1 MNKQR
6 LIQLVIVAAL
16 LMLALYIN
24 QTDKTGIQSPSTDVT
39 VTKVDGVVKAYTQKK
54 SDVLVR
60 GKGEVV
66 KLLADD
72 LKGSKH
78 QRFLVRYN
86 DKQTLLI
93 SHNIDL
99 APRIDGLQ
107 VGDIVEFY
115 GEYVYNKKGG
125 IIHWT
130 HHDPAGR
137 HPDGWLRHK
146 EKVYQ

>member
-1 MNKQR
+1 MKKQR
-6 LIQLVIVAAL
+6 LIQLIIVAVL
-16 LMLALYIN
+16 VMFALYIN
-24 QTDKTGIQSPSTDVT
+24 KNDKTEVLPPSTDVK
-39 VTKVDGVVKAYTQKK
+39 VTKADGVVTAYTQKK

-60 GKGEVV
+60 GKGRVV

-86 DKQTLLI
+86 DQQTLLI

-99 APRIDGLQ
+99 APRIDALR

-115 GEYVYNKKGG
+115 GEYEYNKKGG

>member
-1 MNKQR
+1 MKKQR
-6 LIQLVIVAAL
+6 LIQFIIVAAL

-24 QTDKTGIQSPSTDVT
+24 QSDKTVTQPPSTDIK
-39 VTKVDGVVKAYTQKK
+39 VTKIDGVVLAYTQKK
-54 SDVLVR
+54 SDVQVE
-60 GKGEVV
+60 GKGRVV

-72 LKGSKH
+72 MKGAKH

-86 DKQTLLI
+86 DQQTLLI

-99 APRIDGLQ
+99 APRIDILQ

-115 GEYVYNKKGG
+115 GEYEYNKKGG

-130 HHDPAGR
+130 HHDPGGR